1 MVNSLDLDHIS
12 VRYGS
17 VLAVDAVSLHL
28 DPGEVVALLGASGSG
43 KSSVLRAVA
52 GLEPLVGGV
61 IRLAGHDLARTPTH
75 KRGVGLMF
83 QDGQLFPHRSVA
95 GNVGYGLRTLPR
107 PARAARVADMLEIVD
122 LADYAARPINTLSGG
137 QAQRVAL
144 ARALAPAPKV
154 LLLDEPLSALDRNL
168 RGRLT
173 EVLSHGLRSTGTTA
187 LMVTHDPH
195 EAFAIADRVGV
206 MADGRLIAID
216 TPEQLRRTSNPQVTG
231 VLGEVGS
238 GPQQAAG

>member
-1 MVNSLDLDHIS
+1 MVNSLELDHIS

-17 VLAVDAVSLHL
+17 VLAVDAVSLQL
-28 DPGEVVALLGASGSG
+28 DAGEIVALLGASGSG

-52 GLEPLVGGV
+52 GLEPLVGGG
-61 IRLAGHDLARTPTH
+61 IRLAGQDLAHTPTH

-83 QDGQLFPHRSVA
+83 QDGQLFPHRTVA
-95 GNVGYGLRTLPR
+95 GNVGYGLRSLPR

-122 LADYAARPINTLSGG
+122 LADYGAREINTLSGG

-144 ARALAPAPKV
+144 ARALAPAPQV

-187 LMVTHDPH
+187 LMVTHDPQ

-216 TPEQLRRTSNPQVTG
+216 TPDQLRSTSDPQVTE

-238 GPQQAAG
+238 GPEQAAS